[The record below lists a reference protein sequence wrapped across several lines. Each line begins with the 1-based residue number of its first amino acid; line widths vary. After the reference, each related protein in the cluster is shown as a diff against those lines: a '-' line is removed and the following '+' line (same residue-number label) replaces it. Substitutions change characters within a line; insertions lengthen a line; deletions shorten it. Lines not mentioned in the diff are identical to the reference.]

1 MTLDTLEIV
10 ELIRN
15 AFGWCGIINLVI
27 LLFWF
32 LMLVFVNEF
41 VYKIHSRMFRINK
54 KRFDAIHYQG
64 MMYFKVFVIMFNVVP
79 YLALRIVG

>member
-1 MTLDTLEIV
+1 MTITLEV
-10 ELIRN
+10 LRD
-15 AFGWCGIINLVI
+15 ALGWCALMNIGI

-32 LMLVFVNEF
+32 IMISFAND
-41 VYKIHSRMFRINK
+41 YIYRIHSSLFRISK

-64 MMYFKVFVIMFNVVP
+64 MMFFKVGVFMFNIIP